1 MDNDHWKLVWGQFRK
16 IGNAADLTV
25 SVIAFLIVVRE
36 IEEKGAGSEMYLRIP
51 TMGKIKTQVE
61 NFPFSPHRKCRQVYT
76 ALESWKRDSWR
87 SLVILINVKFNLHGG
102 SFCIISQVFT

>member
-1 MDNDHWKLVWGQFRK
+1 M
-16 IGNAADLTV
+16 
-25 SVIAFLIVVRE
+25 RE

-76 ALESWKRDSWR
+76 ALES
-87 SLVILINVKFNLHGG
+87 
-102 SFCIISQVFT
+102 